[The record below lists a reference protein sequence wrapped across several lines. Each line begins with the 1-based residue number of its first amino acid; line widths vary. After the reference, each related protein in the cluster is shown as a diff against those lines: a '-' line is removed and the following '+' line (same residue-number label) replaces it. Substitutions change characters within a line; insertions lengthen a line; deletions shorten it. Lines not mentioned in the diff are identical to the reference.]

1 MKDELLDSLQKKH
14 PLKQLEPVKNPFNY
28 LVKSIV
34 YQQLS
39 TKAASTIYD
48 RLINL
53 FQNQNII
60 IGDLSMLTVDELK
73 NVGLSRQKAS
83 YLHFIDQAFLQDDF
97 GDFDW
102 LNSTDTEI
110 INKLTQI
117 KGVGEWTAQMVL
129 IFALNRPDVWPVK
142 DLGVKNAF
150 IKHIGYKN
158 KGKLLETEMELYSQ
172 KWKGYRSKVARL
184 FWASQG

>member
-39 TKAASTIYD
+39 TKAAITIYD

-60 IGDLSMLTVDELK
+60 IGDLS
-73 NVGLSRQKAS
+73 
-83 YLHFIDQAFLQDDF
+83 
-97 GDFDW
+97 
-102 LNSTDTEI
+102 
-110 INKLTQI
+110 
-117 KGVGEWTAQMVL
+117 
-129 IFALNRPDVWPVK
+129 IFP
-142 DLGVKNAF
+142 
-150 IKHIGYKN
+150 
-158 KGKLLETEMELYSQ
+158 YSQ

-184 FWASQG
+184 FWAS